1 MADARNCI
9 CSTASSL
16 SIAVLKVSLRRL
28 RCISLSHFPLR
39 RLPDFAT
46 ADSKCH
52 MDLILMRF
60 LQEMHGVSVLALL
73 GVTAVLNL
81 TRLLAFYGLVLVSS
95 S

>member
-1 MADARNCI
+1 
-9 CSTASSL
+9 
-16 SIAVLKVSLRRL
+16 
-28 RCISLSHFPLR
+28 
-39 RLPDFAT
+39 
-46 ADSKCH
+46 